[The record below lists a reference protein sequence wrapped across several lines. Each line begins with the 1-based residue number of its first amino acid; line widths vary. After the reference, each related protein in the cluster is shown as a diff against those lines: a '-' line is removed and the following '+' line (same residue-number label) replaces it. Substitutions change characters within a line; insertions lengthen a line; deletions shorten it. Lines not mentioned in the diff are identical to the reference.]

1 MFIKNHFDIL
11 HRYEQELRIFVQCYT
26 VDCSNDIHQYGSL
39 KLIEMGGV
47 NMSDL
52 LHRKSKVKM
61 RIVDSNGNP
70 LQNQKVKVQQTKHE
84 FLFGC
89 GAFDPF
95 RYIAF
100 DEDPEKEKVKERVD
114 MWVDLYNYGTVP
126 VYWGFYEKEEGKF
139 DPEKLRKTA
148 EYLSN
153 YGVKIKGHPLC
164 WHSVCPEWL
173 LEYDNKTIY
182 DKQIQRIQREVT
194 EFKGLIDMW
203 DVINEVVIMP
213 EFDKYDNAITRICK
227 DHGRVGL
234 IKEVFEATKEANPDA
249 TLLLND
255 FNMSNAYE
263 ILIDGC
269 LEAGVPIDAIG
280 LQSHQHQGA
289 WSDEKI
295 ETVLKRFGHFGLPI
309 HFTENTFISGELMPA
324 HYDDLNDG
332 MREEWPST
340 EEGEERQKNDMEHM
354 YRVLFEHP
362 LVEAITSWEFVDG
375 MWLNAP
381 SGLLRKD
388 NSKKPAYDMMRK
400 LIKDEW
406 WTSYEAT
413 TDDNGYVVVEGF
425 KGEYKIQVGA
435 TEKEYT
441 LTKDSKDFEMVVK

>member
-1 MFIKNHFDIL
+1 MILIK
-11 HRYEQELRIFVQCYT
+11 
-26 VDCSNDIHQYGSL
+26 
-39 KLIEMGGV
+39 KL
-47 NMSDL
+47 
-52 LHRKSKVKM
+52 
-61 RIVDSNGNP
+61 
-70 LQNQKVKVQQTKHE
+70 
-84 FLFGC
+84 
-89 GAFDPF
+89 
-95 RYIAF
+95 
-100 DEDPEKEKVKERVD
+100 
-114 MWVDLYNYGTVP
+114 
-126 VYWGFYEKEEGKF
+126 
-139 DPEKLRKTA
+139 
-148 EYLSN
+148 
-153 YGVKIKGHPLC
+153 
-164 WHSVCPEWL
+164 
-173 LEYDNKTIY
+173 
-182 DKQIQRIQREVT
+182 
-194 EFKGLIDMW
+194 
-203 DVINEVVIMP
+203 
-213 EFDKYDNAITRICK
+213 FDKYDNAITRICK